1 MWQRDG
7 RAVIRQLKALGVV
20 FVIAAGIYAV
30 ATHRQSETYTVA
42 VAGVVAIHNS
52 AAYTLEGRPGTL
64 TVSFVAD
71 GAAEVGDLLLAGD
84 GSPTWGYRVPSVGDG
99 CWSIRATSHLD
110 GAWIDANIGDL
121 GGRPGVDIHFR
132 IPMSQAFDRSL
143 GAGGQQL
150 PGLGLCL
157 DSSGKA
163 VTIE

>member
-1 MWQRDG
+1 M
-7 RAVIRQLKALGVV
+7 IRQLKALGVV
-20 FVIAAGIYAV
+20 FIIVAGIYAV
-30 ATHRQSETYTVA
+30 ATHRQTETYTVA
-42 VAGVVAIHNS
+42 VAGVVAVHDS
-52 AAYTLEGRPGTL
+52 GVYALEGRPGTL

-84 GSPTWGYRVPSVGDG
+84 GSPTWGYTVRPLGDG

-110 GAWIDANIGDL
+110 GAWIDANIGDS

-132 IPMSQAFDRSL
+132 IPISRAFDRSL
-143 GAGGQQL
+143 GANGQL
-150 PGLGLCL
+150 PGVGLCL